1 MLAPSTFITPSSTGW
16 EEYLRNKLG
25 GSIEVESAA
34 DLFGRSGPFS
44 VRFNDGKRV
53 GVQLSQAAF
62 GPPAHLPGVLLAS
75 LAFLALAIALF
86 SLWASR
92 ALTAPLA
99 RFARVAEEFS
109 LDGKGAALAESGP
122 EEVRILAGAL
132 NRLQARIHSMV
143 EDRTRMIAAVGHDLR
158 TPITRL
164 RLKAEFI
171 EDQATRG
178 PIIRDLEQ
186 MNAMVHGAMSYLRD
200 GTGGTVAPT
209 DLAILLQ
216 TVCDEFSDMG
226 HKVNYIGPDHLVA
239 AAQADDLQ
247 RAVANLVENAIKHGT
262 ETTVGLERSSDS
274 VTLAVVDNG
283 PGIPAGDKQ
292 LVLKPFARGDDA
304 RSLDGKTGF
313 GLGLSIAD
321 AVARA
326 HRGRLDLL
334 DNQPQGLIARIQI
347 PA

>member
-1 MLAPSTFITPSSTGW
+1 
-16 EEYLRNKLG
+16 
-25 GSIEVESAA
+25 
-34 DLFGRSGPFS
+34 
-44 VRFNDGKRV
+44 
-53 GVQLSQAAF
+53 
-62 GPPAHLPGVLLAS
+62 LLAS